1 MHRIDTPTAQKDK
14 FGQGKNGFTNG
25 DPATGRRAT
34 DLNSDMWDAVQ
45 EEVCTVIEAAGI
57 QLSKGEHTQLH
68 AAIGRLI
75 DEQVKTRLEKNQ
87 NGADIP
93 NKPLFLQNVGLEETI
108 NLAKNAVPVT
118 RRVNNKPLSGDIT
131 LSAADVNAFAL
142 GMTGDYTLE
151 NDKSVGWNWKSGV
164 YNVPTGGASKLILH
178 FNMNIGSCP
187 AVQFC
192 VNYKNGGISYRSARD
207 DFGFELDWT
216 EFYTTT
222 RKPSAGDVG
231 ALPVSGGV
239 INGNLGIGT
248 PNILG
253 GSSIVLGDNDTGLKQ
268 NGDGLLDIYAN
279 GVQVFRFQNDTLE
292 SKKSINVTG
301 RLTPTDYGNFDSRYV
316 QDIRLGSLQYAQVWN
331 GPGFNDT
338 SGYVITGI
346 TNGNSDELVDGA
358 QRRPIQKLIGNQWY
372 NVVSI

>member
-93 NKPLFLQNVGLEETI
+93 NKPLFLQNVGLGETI
-108 NLAKNAVPVT
+108 NLAKNAVPAT
-118 RRVNNKPLSGDIT
+118 RRVNSKPLTGDIT

-164 YNVPTGGASKLILH
+164 YNVPTGGASSLILH

-207 DFGFELDWT
+207 GFGFELDWT

-316 QDIRLGSLQYAQVWN
+316 QDIRLGSLQYGQVWN
-331 GPGFNDT
+331 GPGFSDT

-358 QRRPIQKLIGNQWY
+358 HRRPIQKLIGNQWY